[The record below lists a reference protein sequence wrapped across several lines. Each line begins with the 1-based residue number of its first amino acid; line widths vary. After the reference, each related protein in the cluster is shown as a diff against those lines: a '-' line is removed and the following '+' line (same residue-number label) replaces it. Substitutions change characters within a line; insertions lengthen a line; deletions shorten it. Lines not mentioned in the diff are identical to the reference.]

1 MKFISARREGRFV
14 IYTADDGSIIEYS
27 GGDPAWRTNNPGNL
41 WSDTVSKRNHEIGR
55 FGNFAIF
62 PDYET
67 GHAALL
73 DSLRTTHWNRDLK
86 QLVDKYAPAGD
97 GSNMPARY
105 LRFLRQKTG
114 IKDNRKIRDFTPTQF
129 EKLWRGIE
137 KYEGSKKGK
146 IEDVTPG
153 RPSNEKR
160 QITKVKKNKKGTI
173 ISYNIDGI
181 GWVSKQRGI
190 ELASDGEVDAV
201 VATSRSGNLYLRT
214 RPGIEIVNFED
225 LG

>member
-1 MKFISARREGRFV
+1 MRFISARKEGHSV
-14 IYTADDGSIIEYS
+14 IYTADDGSIIKYS

-41 WSDTVSKRNHEIGR
+41 WSDTVSKRNNEIGK

-97 GSNMPARY
+97 GSNRPSRY

-114 IKDNRKIRDFTPTQF
+114 IKDNRKVRDFTQAQF

-137 KYEGSKKGK
+137 KYEGGKRGK

-153 RPSNEKR
+153 RPSSEKK
-160 QITKVKKNKKGTI
+160 QITKVKKDRKGTI
-173 ISYNIDGI
+173 ISYFIDGI

-190 ELASDGEVDAV
+190 DLARMGEVDAV
-201 VATSRSGNLYLRT
+201 VAMSRLGNLYLRT
-214 RPGIEIVNFED
+214 RPSIEIVNLDD